1 MQPIGTADLSG
12 QISVDEKFY
21 SLYQFCPMLFQRLI

>member
-12 QISVDEKFY
+12 QISVDEKFR
-21 SLYQFCPMLFQRLI
+21 SLFQFYLMLFQRLI